1 MKNSMTCRTSRHA
14 VGIAVLHLLCAGA
27 SVHAQQATTPAA
39 RPATVTLKQVTVTGN
54 PLGATDLITP
64 AAQYSGQGLLL
75 RSQSTLGETLDGTP
89 GVSSTYFGPNASRP
103 VIRGLDGDRIRILQN
118 SGSSLDASGLSFDHA
133 VPSDPISMERIEVLR
148 GPGAL
153 LYGGNAVGGVV
164 NLIDNRIPRE
174 ALFDVK
180 GGVAGKLDVGI
191 GSGNGEQ
198 RAGLLL
204 ETGTDRY
211 ALHVDV
217 FGRRT
222 DDVTVPMELACTK
235 ATSPAVQNKIC
246 NSAATASGGALGGS
260 VFFNQGY
267 LGLSASD
274 FRSNYGTVAEDQ
286 VTIDMQTRRYALE
299 GEVKGLGG
307 FLQSIKAQAS
317 RSEYQHTEFAGS
329 ETGTVFKNNGS
340 DLRLQARHA
349 KFGALDGVVGV
360 QWDESQFSADG
371 TEAFAPFSSTRQSA
385 LFAHE
390 ELTTGW
396 GKLSF
401 GARVESVKVESQG
414 NPQLARFIPASR
426 SFNPASYAL
435 GALWNVAPQWQL
447 TGNLSYSERA
457 PKDYELFADGPHIAT
472 NAYEV
477 GNANFAKEQSTNL
490 DIGVKWARGAN
501 NFGISAFV
509 NQFNNYIA
517 LDATGVLRDSDGNGG
532 NGLNGGLGV
541 TDSGNGDNTSLES
554 GEAAGI
560 LPEFAY
566 SQVGAR
572 FSGLEASGNIRLMD
586 AGQVS
591 GHVLDLALSA
601 DLVRATNTTTGQNL
615 PRIAPARLGAA
626 LVWSQGAWGAGFGIN
641 HVAAQNDVAPGQ
653 PATSAYTLLNASLRY
668 QQKIGASTLLW
679 FAKIDNLSDVLAYSA
694 TSILTQTAP
703 GKAPLPGRSIKLGLQ
718 ASF

>member
-1 MKNSMTCRTSRHA
+1 MKKSFARHA
-14 VGIAVLHLLCAGA
+14 VGMAILHLLCAGA
-27 SVHAQQATTPAA
+27 SVHAQQVAP
-39 RPATVTLKQVTVTGN
+39 RPATVTLKEVTVTGN
-54 PLGATDLITP
+54 PLGATDFITP
-64 AAQYSGQGLLL
+64 TVQYSGQGLLL

-118 SGSSLDASGLSFDHA
+118 SGASLDASGLSFDHA

-164 NLIDNRIPRE
+164 NVIDNRIPRE
-174 ALFDVK
+174 ALFDAK
-180 GGVAGKLDVGI
+180 GGVAGKLDFGI
-191 GSGNGEQ
+191 SSGNAEK

-217 FGRRT
+217 FGRQT
-222 DDVTVPMELACTK
+222 EDVSVPIDLACTK
-235 ATSPAVQNKIC
+235 ATSPAVQRKIC

-267 LGLSASD
+267 VGLSVSD
-274 FRSNYGTVAEDQ
+274 FRTNYGTVAEDE
-286 VTIDMQTRRYALE
+286 VTIDMRTRRYALE
-299 GEVKGLGG
+299 GEIRGLGG
-307 FLQSIKAQAS
+307 LLQSVKAQAS
-317 RSEYQHTEFAGS
+317 RTDYTHTEFGGS

-340 DLRLQARHA
+340 DLRVQARHA

-360 QWDESQFSADG
+360 QLDESQFSADG
-371 TEAFAPFSSTRQSA
+371 AEAFAPYSSTRQSA

-390 ELTTGW
+390 ELSTSW

-401 GARVESVKVESQG
+401 GARVESVNVESKG
-414 NPQLARFIPASR
+414 NPQVARFTPASR
-426 SFNPASYAL
+426 SFNPTSYAL
-435 GALWNVAPQWQL
+435 GALWNVASQWQL

-457 PKDYELFADGPHIAT
+457 PKDYELFADGPHVAT

-477 GNANFAKEQSTNL
+477 GNASFSKEQSTNL

-501 NFGISAFV
+501 NLGISAFV

-517 LDATGVLRDSDGNGG
+517 LDATGLLRDSDGNG
-532 NGLNGGLGV
+532 
-541 TDSGNGDNTSLES
+541 DNISLES
-554 GEAAGI
+554 GGAAGI

-572 FSGLEASGNIRLMD
+572 FTGLEASGNIRLLE
-586 AGQVS
+586 GRQT
-591 GHVLDLALSA
+591 LDLALSA

-615 PRIAPARLGAA
+615 PRIAPARVGAA
-626 LVWSQGAWGAGFGIN
+626 LAWSQGAWGAGFAIK

-653 PATSAYTLLNASLRY
+653 PTTAAYTLLNASLRY
-668 QQKIGASTLLW
+668 QQKMGSSTLLW
-679 FAKIDNLSDVLAYSA
+679 FAKIDNLSDVLAYST

-703 GKAPLPGRSIKLGLQ
+703 GKAPLPGRSLKLGLQ